1 MTSRITL
8 ALVLLFAART
18 AAQAQTP
25 GGPSSG
31 PLVLER
37 IESHFV
43 VAPEYKVTELDGRT
57 GQLAGVSAGVLTDES
72 MYLGGAIYSLT
83 NRSDDFELTY
93 GGLLIGWT
101 VPAGSRVRVGGRGLL
116 GLGTATLGD
125 AVSVRAPRSSI
136 TRTVV
141 IRQRDDFVFAEPQ
154 AQTHVA
160 LTSHVGVDA
169 TAGYRF
175 AGMDDFLHDRLN
187 GATGALAVQLEW

>member
-1 MTSRITL
+1 MTARIAL
-8 ALVLLFAART
+8 ALAVLLAGT
-18 AAQAQTP
+18 AVQAQTP

-37 IESHFV
+37 IENHFV
-43 VAPEYKVTELDGRT
+43 VAPEYKVTEIDGRT

-72 MYLGGAIYSLT
+72 MYLGGAIYSLA

-93 GGLLIGWT
+93 GGLLLGWT
-101 VPAGSRVRVGGRGLL
+101 VPAGSKVRVGGRGLI

-125 AVSVRAPRSSI
+125 AIDVRIPRSSV

-141 IRQRDDFVFAEPQ
+141 FRQRDDFVFAEPQ
-154 AQTHVA
+154 AQAHVTVA
-160 LTSHVGVDA
+160 SHIGVDA

-175 AGMDDFLHDRLN
+175 AGMEDFLDDRLN
-187 GATGALAVQLEW
+187 GATGSLAVQVGW